1 MSCVLC
7 MILYIPFVVTAGQTQ
22 CKVITE
28 IINKTKKKWKINN
41 AKINLLVALNKLKYR
56 NVIKVSV
63 KSTLKFFLE
72 FSTLIFNVESTS
84 CVCLVC
90 EFKNSRNGIMYNVY
104 SQETLHA
111 VHKDNFGNVK
121 LIDNLQMKLIF
132 QLKILQ

>member
-1 MSCVLC
+1 MKNE
-7 MILYIPFVVTAGQTQ
+7 Q
-22 CKVITE
+22 CK
-28 IINKTKKKWKINN
+28 
-41 AKINLLVALNKLKYR
+41 KINLLVALNKLKYR
-56 NVIKVSV
+56 NVINVSV
-63 KSTLKFFLE
+63 KSILNFFFRIFNFKKLL
-72 FSTLIFNVESTS
+72 TLIFNVESTS

-121 LIDNLQMKLIF
+121 IIDNLQIKLIF